1 MPPVIDKGKCKK
13 CSKCVD
19 ICTED
24 VYFETP
30 KGNFPVITYPE
41 ACWYCNCCVSE
52 CPEGAIRL
60 RIPLNMTLVHK

>member
-1 MPPVIDKGKCKK
+1 MPPVIDEGICKK
-13 CSKCVD
+13 CNKCVD

-24 VYFETP
+24 VYFGTP
-30 KGNFPVITYPE
+30 KGGFPAITYPE

-60 RIPLNMTLVHK
+60 RIPLNMQLARK

>member
-1 MPPVIDKGKCKK
+1 MPPVIDKDKCNK

-24 VYFETP
+24 VYFGTP
-30 KGNFPVITYPE
+30 KGCFPAITYPE

-52 CPEGAIRL
+52 CPEGAISL
-60 RIPLNMTLVHK
+60 RIPLNMALAHK